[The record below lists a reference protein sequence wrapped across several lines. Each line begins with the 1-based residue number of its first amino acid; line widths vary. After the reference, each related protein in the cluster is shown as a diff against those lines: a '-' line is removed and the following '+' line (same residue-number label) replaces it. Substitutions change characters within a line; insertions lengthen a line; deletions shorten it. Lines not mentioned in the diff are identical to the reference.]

1 LERFNLELE
10 QKVQERTEELKQ
22 KNQQLVQAEKL
33 AVLGKMANRVAH
45 ELRNPLT
52 VVGGF
57 ARRINEKAPA
67 DDPNKK
73 YLQMIVEKVIT
84 MESKVSEITRFQSL

>member
-1 LERFNLELE
+1 MELE
-10 QKVQERTEELKQ
+10 QKVQERIKELKQ
-22 KNQQLVQAEKL
+22 KNKQLVEAERL
-33 AVLGKMANRVAH
+33 AAIGKITNRVAH

-57 ARRINEKAPA
+57 ARRISQKTPA

-73 YLQMIVEKVIT
+73 YLQIILDEVIA
-84 MESKVSEITRFQSL
+84 MESKVSEITRIRSQ